1 MSDIVSVQRRIS
13 QLDVSPQFDSYSKV
27 VIHVSDDTTYEYGTD
42 TGRTLEFDNPF
53 GSQQMCRDVLQRLQ
67 GYQYQP
73 YTADGTILD
82 PAAEIGDALNSAHVY
97 GGIYTRS
104 KTFGRLMKADVSAPQ
119 DEEIDHEYKY
129 ENPETREF
137 KRAIDDVTAK
147 LEIANDNINAKVS
160 QTGGNNSSFGWTL
173 TASGFSLFSGNK
185 EVLKCDSGGLT
196 VAGNIAG
203 TSGTIGGF
211 TISSSA
217 LYTNN
222 MSSMSSTQASGVH
235 LSASGIKLGQNFRVD
250 SSGNLTCANAT
261 ITGTLNVGGTTITAA
276 NLALGASRANS
287 GYSSWN
293 GAAISTSSGGY
304 CYGAAST
311 WNNAKTTSSSCDYF
325 QANTIVGGTVAGR
338 NGGTLGGSS
347 SNQVVIKGSPVYW
360 RSATLVTRVWGN
372 HNISNNFVDSIG
384 YNTVNIYYL
393 GS

>member
-27 VIHVSDDTTYEYGTD
+27 IIHVSDDTTYEYGTN

-73 YTADGTILD
+73 YTADGTILN
-82 PAAEIGDALNSAHVY
+82 PAAEIGDALNSSLVY
-97 GGIYTRS
+97 GGIYTRE
-104 KTFGRLMKADVSAPQ
+104 KNFGRLMKADVSAPT
-119 DEEIDHEYKY
+119 DEEINHEYTY
-129 ENPETREF
+129 EDPQTREF
-137 KRAIDDVTAK
+137 KRQIDDLNAS

-173 TASGFSLFSGNK
+173 TSSGFSLFSGNK

-196 VAGNIAG
+196 VAGNISG

-222 MSSMSSTQASGVH
+222 MSSMSSTQSSGVH
-235 LSASGIKLGQNFRVD
+235 LSSNGIKLGQNFRVD
-250 SSGNLTCANAT
+250 SSGNITANNAT
-261 ITGTLNVGGTTITAA
+261 FNSVTITNSSVA
-276 NLALGASRANS
+276 GTFSGTGSGSFS
-287 GYSSWN
+287 GYGSF
-293 GAAISTSSGGY
+293 SSGSLGGGMSFGGSRTVSGVNSAIGSLENRVSAIY
-304 CYGAAST
+304 ADYINTNNLSSKIASL
-311 WNNAKTTSSSCDYF
+311 
-325 QANTIVGGTVAGR
+325 GTVR
-338 NGGTLGGSS
+338 ITSLVLNGYRLVYKTEAWYDQSGTFH
-347 SNQVVIKGSPVYW
+347 
-360 RSATLVTRVWGN
+360 R
-372 HNISNNFVDSIG
+372 
-384 YNTVNIYYL
+384 IYYW